1 MWGRWLSAAMLAG
14 VLALPAAGI
23 GQTRRDEKSD
33 QVLRD
38 AIQQL
43 EQIKNRVHGV
53 AHIYG
58 GHRGQADHYID
69 LAVDQ
74 LRQALKYEEAHE
86 RH

>member
-1 MWGRWLSAAMLAG
+1 MRTKWFGAAILTG
-14 VLALPAAGI
+14 LLALPVAGI

-53 AHIYG
+53 AHVYG

-69 LAVDQ
+69 LTVDQ
-74 LRQALKYEEAHE
+74 LQQALKYEERHE
-86 RH
+86 K